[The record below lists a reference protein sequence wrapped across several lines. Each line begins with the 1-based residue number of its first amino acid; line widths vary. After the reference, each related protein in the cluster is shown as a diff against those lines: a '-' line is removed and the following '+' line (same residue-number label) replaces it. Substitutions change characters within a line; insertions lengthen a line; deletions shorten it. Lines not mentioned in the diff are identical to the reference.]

1 MTNEIRRNVIK
12 MLNNASNNQVN
23 QINQVK
29 FKNSLDETEYYTA
42 KMVQFYELGVKS
54 PCLLSDL
61 LGISSDYVA
70 MLICRKYK
78 IRPVDFKGENGYF
91 KFSDKMKEKLEN
103 KGLFESYLK

>member
-1 MTNEIRRNVIK
+1 MS
-12 MLNNASNNQVN
+12 NNTSNNQVN
-23 QINQVK
+23 QESQANGVK

-61 LGISSDYVA
+61 MGISSDYVA

-78 IRPVDFKGENGYF
+78 IRPVDFKGESGCF
-91 KFSDKMKEKLEN
+91 DFSDKMRERLES
-103 KGLFESYLK
+103 KGLFEGYLK